1 MRALL
6 TSGLLSGI
14 ALAAFTAAS
23 AGQLSHSFTSS
34 KLLIDSVLGDV
45 TVNVVPGATG
55 ITVSATGDD
64 KFTSLVTFQQNGDR
78 AEIVMGDLSYSSSE
92 NLQTLQVTVTVPPGT
107 DLAVEDHIG
116 NLAIGDTR
124 APVAIE
130 AVAGSITVGS
140 ATSVA
145 LETAGSA
152 DISVTEA
159 TAALSI
165 DTSGSGTVKVGRA
178 GPTSISISGSGD
190 AEIGPVSGSLGIDL
204 SGSANV
210 TVASVNG
217 AVAIST
223 SGSSDVYI
231 TAGHASPFAADTSGS
246 GSIYFAGTAVNPQ
259 ISTSGSGEI
268 CLGAAEGTIQSEGSI
283 TISPTACKRG

>member
-1 MRALL
+1 MR
-6 TSGLLSGI
+6 TVLLSGI
-14 ALAAFTAAS
+14 ALAAFTTAA
-23 AGQLSHSFTSS
+23 AGDLSHTFANS

-55 ITVSATGDD
+55 ITVTATGDD
-64 KFTSLVTFQQNGDR
+64 KFTSLITFQQSGDR
-78 AEIVMGDLSYSSSE
+78 AEFVMGDLSYSSDE
-92 NLQTLQVTVTVPPGT
+92 NLRTLQVTITLAPGT

-116 NLAIGDTR
+116 NITIGDTR

-130 AVAGSITVGS
+130 AIAGNITIGS
-140 ATSVA
+140 VTAAA
-145 LETAGSA
+145 LETSGSA
-152 DISVTEA
+152 DISVVEA

-190 AEIGPVSGSLGIDL
+190 AEIGPVSGSLGVDV

-231 TAGHASPFAADTSGS
+231 AAGHASPFAADTSGS

-268 CLGAAEGTIQSEGSI
+268 CLGAAEGTIESEGSI